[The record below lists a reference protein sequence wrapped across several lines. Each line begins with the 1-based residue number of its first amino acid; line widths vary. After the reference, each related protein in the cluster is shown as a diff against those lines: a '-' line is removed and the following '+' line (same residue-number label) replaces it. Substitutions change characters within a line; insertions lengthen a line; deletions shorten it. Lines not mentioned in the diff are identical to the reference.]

1 MHWCVCTRPENEQ
14 SFIHLYVCWG
24 IEFAPVYT
32 IFRLDLDFG
41 TVLTMWHWKL
51 KIDNTN
57 PTKTGCELGCSGKC
71 RSSCSTSEAR
81 HHWQC
86 SSANNLEQFWSI
98 LIGVSDFVLLY
109 TDRHGKKILR
119 ETHCHL
125 FSEREFGDEYYYGI
139 KYNICNIYRHCM
151 FWTEQLTNWPSITI
165 ILNIPDLQMNEYFY
179 MKYKPNVIKYNY
191 TCINF
196 CRLKLFIC
204 IT

>member
-1 MHWCVCTRPENEQ
+1 
-14 SFIHLYVCWG
+14 
-24 IEFAPVYT
+24 
-32 IFRLDLDFG
+32 
-41 TVLTMWHWKL
+41 MWHWKL

-57 PTKTGCELGCSGKC
+57 PTKTGCELGCSEMC

-98 LIGVSDFVLLY
+98 LISVSDFVLLY

-139 KYNICNIYRHCM
+139 KYNIRNIYSHCM
-151 FWTEQLTNWPSITI
+151 FWTVQLTNWPSITI

-191 TCINF
+191 KLYLYYVSFVHIYQNSKQEDIYSQGWSTFHLLPYLFVSCI
-196 CRLKLFIC
+196 
-204 IT
+204 